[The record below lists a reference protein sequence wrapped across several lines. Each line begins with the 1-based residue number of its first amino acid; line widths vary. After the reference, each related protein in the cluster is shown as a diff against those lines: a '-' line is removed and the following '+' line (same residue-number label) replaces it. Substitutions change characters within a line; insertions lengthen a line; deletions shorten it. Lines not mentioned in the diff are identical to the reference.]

1 VCKENKNNDFIQQ
14 FFSFCVTIL
23 RHNREY
29 HDSCVCI
36 LLFVNKLQCMLVR
49 WKAACSTGSEN
60 SWISSKKKNV
70 VWSEDEQ
77 RSYMF
82 GMTWGRVINDRIFIF
97 GWTNLLTSFTRKHAR
112 THARTHTHTHTYL
125 SSQSV
130 LHGSEITAGLGE
142 PWHRWSDTTTR
153 SDSRLHKIFLLR
165 SPDAHNIQHK
175 TYTSSNTC
183 SWSRQR
189 KKKKSSS
196 LHSPNFQE
204 TLNWMTQPALNVWF
218 KFTEF

>member
-1 VCKENKNNDFIQQ
+1 MCKENKNNDFIQQ

-60 SWISSKKKNV
+60 SWISSKKKKI

-97 GWTNLLTSFTRKHAR
+97 GWTNLLTSFTRTHAR
-112 THARTHTHTHTYL
+112 THARTRTWVHSLCCMAQRSQLVWESHGTADQTQPLDPTHDCTGSSSCALLMHITYSTRHTQVQTHVCDL
-125 SSQSV
+125 DK
-130 LHGSEITAGLGE
+130 E
-142 PWHRWSDTTTR
+142 
-153 SDSRLHKIFLLR
+153 
-165 SPDAHNIQHK
+165 
-175 TYTSSNTC
+175 
-183 SWSRQR
+183 R
-189 KKKKSSS
+189 KKKVPHCILQISKKHWTGWPSQ
-196 LHSPNFQE
+196 H
-204 TLNWMTQPALNVWF
+204 
-218 KFTEF
+218 